1 MHLIA
6 WYIDELEITACLT
19 RLPILVAKANVEP
32 RNEDKNNM
40 VIYTFKK
47 GEEIIRQDK
56 DQIYKLKEKH

>member
-19 RLPILVAKANVEP
+19 RHPILVAKVIVES

-40 VIYTFKK
+40 LIPDIHGDIYIQK
-47 GEEIIRQDK
+47 GGRNNK
-56 DQIYKLKEKH
+56 TR